1 MYGLLFE
8 ALLSLYEI
16 RFLRLIL
23 RCKSN
28 FFVFLVSSQSK
39 ISTDRN
45 SLIALKLISSKL
57 PIGVAIKYKHPFA
70 LWHCFRS
77 SLLTFFNILP

>member
-57 PIGVAIKYKHPFA
+57 PIGVEIKYKHPFA
-70 LWHCFRS
+70 L
-77 SLLTFFNILP
+77 